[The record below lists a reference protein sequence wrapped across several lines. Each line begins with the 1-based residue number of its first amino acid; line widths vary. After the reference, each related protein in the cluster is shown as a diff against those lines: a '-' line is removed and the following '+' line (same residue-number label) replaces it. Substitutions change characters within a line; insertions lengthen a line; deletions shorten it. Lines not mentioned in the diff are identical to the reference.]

1 MDDKK
6 YNIQALFSRGYRLT
20 QKGLISWE
28 LTKDDNLIV
37 EVDTESASC
46 TLDCIYE
53 QLERE
58 LHWTIDCIESN
69 DEDYFYGK
77 DEAIQVYQK
86 TVLLKKLKDIYDWLV

>member
-1 MDDKK
+1 MHDKK

-37 EVDTESASC
+37 EVDTDSASC

-53 QLERE
+53 HLEKE
-58 LHWTIDCIESN
+58 LHRAINCIESN
-69 DEDYFYGK
+69 DEDYFDGT
-77 DEAIQVYQK
+77 DEAIRVYQK
-86 TVLLKKLKDIYDWLV
+86 TVFLKELKDIYDWLV

>member
-1 MDDKK
+1 MNKK

-28 LTKDDNLIV
+28 LTKDDDLIV
-37 EVDTESASC
+37 EFETNSTSC
-46 TLDCIYE
+46 TLDIIYE

-58 LHWTIDCIESN
+58 LYWTIDCIESN
-69 DEDYFYGK
+69 DENYFEGT

-86 TVLLKKLKDIYDWLV
+86 TVFLKELKDIYDWLV

>member
-1 MDDKK
+1 MDKK

-28 LTKDDNLIV
+28 LTKDDDLIV
-37 EVDTESASC
+37 EFETNSTSC
-46 TLDCIYE
+46 TLDIIYE

-58 LHWTIDCIESN
+58 LYWTIDCIECN
-69 DEDYFYGK
+69 DEDYFEGT

-86 TVLLKKLKDIYDWLV
+86 TVFLKELKDIYDWLV

>member
-28 LTKDDNLIV
+28 LTKDDNSIV
-37 EVDTESASC
+37 KFGTESASC
-46 TLDCIYE
+46 ALNHIYE

-58 LHWTIDCIESN
+58 LYWTIDCIESN
-69 DEDYFYGK
+69 DEDYFKGM

-86 TVLLKKLKDIYDWLV
+86 TVFLKELKDIYDWLV

>member
-1 MDDKK
+1 MHDKK

-37 EVDTESASC
+37 EFGTESASC
-46 TLDCIYE
+46 VLNFIYE

-69 DEDYFYGK
+69 DEDYFEGM
-77 DEAIQVYQK
+77 DVAIQLYQT
-86 TVLLKKLKDIYDWLV
+86 TVFLKELKDIYDWLV